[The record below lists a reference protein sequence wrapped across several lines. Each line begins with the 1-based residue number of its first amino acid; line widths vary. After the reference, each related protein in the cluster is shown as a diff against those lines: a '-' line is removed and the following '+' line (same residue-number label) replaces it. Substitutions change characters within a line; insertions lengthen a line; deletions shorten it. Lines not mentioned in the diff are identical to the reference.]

1 MKRIFF
7 ILLLLI
13 FTNINFSQASELY
26 TTDALTVFN
35 EKSMFGL
42 KNKSDEIIVK
52 AKYKKLIRLGNYS
65 WIVLAK
71 NNKFGLIDCNGT
83 VLIEPK
89 YKKVER
95 VFMKFVKLG
104 NSKDFGLYDEYGKV
118 IIPPEFTSIEP
129 LFGKKFLT
137 VKDYKYGIYK
147 DNGELLLENNFDFI
161 YMPDPKTMRLQYK
174 GEWYQIS
181 DIKRGEELNFSDL
194 IPNKNNNNSNTITDT
209 IVNSGIGA
217 GYTAVTATDYI
228 LKIFS
233 SISPAYEDTIDDLM
247 LSQGVDTVFIL
258 VKLSWIPRFPFTYAK
273 NYYKNLITPNNS
285 PLSDIRQNIKG
296 QLND

>member
-7 ILLLLI
+7 ILLII
-13 FTNINFSQASELY
+13 FININVSQASEPY
-26 TTDALTVFN
+26 TTNTLNVFQD
-35 EKSMFGL
+35 KSLFGL

-52 AKYKKLIRLGNYS
+52 AKYKKIIRLGDSS
-65 WIVLAK
+65 WIVMTK
-71 NNKFGLIDCNGT
+71 NNKFGLIDCQGKI
-83 VLIEPK
+83 LIEPK

-95 VFMKFVKLG
+95 IFTKFVKLG

-118 IIPPEFTSIEP
+118 VIPPEFSSIEP

-137 VKDYKYGIYK
+137 VKNYKYGIYK
-147 DNGELLLENNFDFI
+147 DNGEMLLDNNFDFI
-161 YMPDPKTMRLQYK
+161 YMPEPQTMKLQYK

-181 DIKRGEELNFSDL
+181 DIKRGEELDFSVI
-194 IPNKNNNNSNTITDT
+194 IPNKSNNANTITDT

-217 GYTAVTATDYI
+217 GYTAVTATDYV
-228 LKIFS
+228 LKIIS
-233 SISPAYEDTIDDLM
+233 SISPAYEDTIDELM